1 MTPQISALCDDTVMQ
16 RLLVEADG
24 DSGNGISAIDVALA
38 DYPFDPR
45 LHFLKG
51 SLLIGLKR
59 FVEAHDSLSKAV
71 EIAPDFALARFQLGF
86 FELTSGEA
94 DAALETWRPL
104 RALPTGHWMLSFVI
118 GLEHLIGDRFEACID
133 ALRAGIAA
141 NTENLPLNRDMELII
156 AQCEELLAA
165 STPTEPAPDEAEVSA
180 TSLLLRS
187 SGLGETKQ

>member
-1 MTPQISALCDDTVMQ
+1 MSQASGLCDDGRMQ
-16 RLLVEADG
+16 AILAAADG
-24 DSGNGISAIDVALA
+24 DSSKGVAAVDVALA
-38 DYPFDPR
+38 DYPYDPR

-59 FVEAHDSLSKAV
+59 FVEAHDALSRAV

-94 DAALETWRPL
+94 EAAVQTWRPL
-104 RALPTGHWMLSFVI
+104 HGLAPEHWMLSFVI
-118 GLEHLIGDRFEACID
+118 GLEHLIADRFAECIA

-141 NTENLPLNRDMELII
+141 NNENLPLNHDMQLII
-156 AQCEELLAA
+156 AKCEELIAENAA
-165 STPTEPAPDEAEVSA
+165 DAGGEGQADVSA

-187 SGLGETKQ
+187 AGPGTKQ